1 MFDMVRENM
10 DLKNHFKHL
19 ARAIVAIYLLTSG
32 GVSNAQAIETTAVE
46 PSVEKSLVPVDC
58 SHLYAAVKK
67 PPFTIPQGS
76 WFWQE
81 ARKYL
86 ARLGLP
92 NDEQHIRKF
101 EKAFAAVYIKIGDDN
116 LDHGAVYDMTPVFQK
131 AGFGNV
137 ALGGVSNAQ
146 AIETTAVKPSVEKS
160 VEPSVEKNLVPV
172 NCSQLYAAVK
182 KRPFTIPQGSWF
194 WQEARKYLARLGL
207 PHDQQHIK
215 MFEEAFAAVYTK
227 IDGGNFDYNAAYYD
241 MSPVFQKEGL
251 GDVAFDYC
259 SSS

>member
-1 MFDMVRENM
+1 M
-10 DLKNHFKHL
+10 DSKNHFTQFV
-19 ARAIVAIYLLTSG
+19 RAIVAIFLLTSG

-46 PSVEKSLVPVDC
+46 PSVEKCPVPVDC
-58 SHLYAAVKK
+58 SQLYAAVKK
-67 PPFTIPQGS
+67 RPFTIPQGS
-76 WFWQE
+76 WFWRE

-86 ARLGLP
+86 ASLGLP
-92 NDEQHIRKF
+92 HDEHHIRMF
-101 EKAFAAVYIKIGDDN
+101 EEAFAAVYIKIGDKN
-116 LDHGAVYDMTPVFQK
+116 LDHSAVYDMAPVFQK
-131 AGFGNV
+131 AGFGDV

-146 AIETTAVKPSVEKS
+146 AIETTAVEPSVEKS
-160 VEPSVEKNLVPV
+160 LAPV

-207 PHDQQHIK
+207 PHDEQHIK

-227 IDGGNFDYNAAYYD
+227 NGDKNPGHSAVYD
-241 MSPVFQKEGL
+241 MAPVFQKAGL